1 MLIAMNYVIRKMVL
15 MHTNKQKRK
24 EKKTVKPKFEMLKV
38 ITE

>member
-24 EKKTVKPKFEMLKV
+24 ENSKTKV
-38 ITE
+38 